1 MTSASYMGHISK
13 PFLFLTFRTYN
24 IHELSLQPKIQQF
37 KKSEKQQQQQQSS
50 LLLLKR
56 ERERERQV
64 WLVEKNKKE

>member
-37 KKSEKQQQQQQSS
+37 KKSEKQQQQQQQQSS

-56 ERERERQV
+56 ERERERETS
-64 WLVEKNKKE
+64 LIGREK

>member
-37 KKSEKQQQQQQSS
+37 KKSEKQQQQQQQSS

-56 ERERERQV
+56 ERERERDKFD
-64 WLVEKNKKE
+64 W